1 MNRYRKEMTAAIAIY
16 CVVLGISVW
25 LLKLVDATPSL
36 LRALITL
43 LPMLPAAAVCW
54 VIVRR
59 VRRLDELQRRIE
71 LEALS
76 VAFAGT
82 ALLTFAYGFLEN
94 AGLPRLSFVMVWP
107 LMGALWIGSS
117 IVCSR
122 RYR

>member
-1 MNRYRKEMTAAIAIY
+1 
-16 CVVLGISVW
+16 
-25 LLKLVDATPSL
+25 
-36 LRALITL
+36 
-43 LPMLPAAAVCW
+43 MLPAAAVCW